1 MDICADKIYRD
12 VRRMSEQEY
21 YNKQYQLCDFV
32 AGHRA
37 EQVNNRRYNAGRKS
51 ERQQARIGEDISEI
65 SGRRVIQSVKSAA
78 ELADNVLG
86 ASPAR
91 QNGQH
96 RADKGN
102 IFAY

>member
-1 MDICADKIYRD
+1 MDICADKVYRN

-21 YNKQYQLCDFV
+21 YNKQYKLCDFI

-65 SGRRVIQSVKSAA
+65 SGRRVICLLYTSPSPRDGATSRMPSSA
-78 ELADNVLG
+78 
-86 ASPAR
+86 
-91 QNGQH
+91 
-96 RADKGN
+96 
-102 IFAY
+102 